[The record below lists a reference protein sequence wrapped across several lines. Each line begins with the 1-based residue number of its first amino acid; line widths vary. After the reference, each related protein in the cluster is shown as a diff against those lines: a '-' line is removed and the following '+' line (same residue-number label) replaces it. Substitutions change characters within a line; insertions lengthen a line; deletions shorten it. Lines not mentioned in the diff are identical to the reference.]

1 MARVFC
7 KKGECNEARRR
18 RHEGKYGKDFSPDV
32 IFLTLECGRNDLRLP
47 MPMRRRKPASVIGVS
62 LRTSN
67 RPLPHQNF
75 LQSKAKGDAIS
86 D

>member
-47 MPMRRRKPASVIGVS
+47 MPDAPPKAGFRNWRFASYLKPTAASPKLLAI
-62 LRTSN
+62 
-67 RPLPHQNF
+67 
-75 LQSKAKGDAIS
+75 KGER
-86 D
+86 